1 MDYILQIEK
10 LDKYLDFNIEAH
22 DKLIVKQ
29 LFMSFNNDLNL
40 IGCFVKD
47 FLTIENNGKISDD
60 EYIYNDFVLCFE
72 KYKNLNQEI
81 DFLNKL
87 LEYGE
92 YYLTIA
98 FEDTV
103 DRVLLNTIVSVNS
116 CFAMEY
122 YPFLM
127 ELMDK
132 FLNKKID
139 GISYAL
145 MLQSITDTVFRNF
158 ESSKAVN
165 VDLNT
170 LRNELELIISSQNN
184 ERIAI

>member
-10 LDKYLDFNIEAH
+10 LDKYLDFNIEAQ
-22 DKLIVKQ
+22 DKLLIKQ
-29 LFMSFNNDLNL
+29 LYMSFNNDLNL
-40 IGCFVKD
+40 VGCYIKD
-47 FLTIENNGKISDD
+47 FLTLENNGKISDD

-72 KYKNLNQEI
+72 KYKSVNQEI
-81 DFLNKL
+81 AFLNKL

-103 DRVLLNTIVSVNS
+103 DRVLLNAIVSVNS

-145 MLQSITDTVFRNF
+145 MLQSITDTVFKNF
-158 ESSKAVN
+158 EATKTVD
-165 VDLNT
+165 VDLNN
-170 LRNELELIISSQNN
+170 LRNKLELIISSKSD
-184 ERIAI
+184 ERIAV